1 MDKKVTSQAPFS
13 ISENALI
20 EIRDIILNKNIPS
33 DYGLRV
39 GIKGGAGCGGV
50 SFVLGFDKQR
60 EGDDVFQF
68 NDIPV
73 FMEKKHAMF
82 LAGKEIDFEDT
93 AEARGFTFN

>member
-1 MDKKVTSQAPFS
+1 MGKKVTKQAPFS
-13 ISENALI
+13 ITDSALN
-20 EIRDIILNKNIPS
+20 EIKNIMQTKSIPA

-50 SFVLGFDKQR
+50 SFVLGFDREK
-60 EGDDVFQF
+60 EGDDHFLFDNV
-68 NDIPV
+68 PV

-82 LAGKEIDFEDT
+82 LAGKEIDFENT